1 METGIFRRGDQIS
14 LWLMLVI
21 LTGVLISRLLNQNM
35 SGQIFYDFSHF
46 ILFGMGSGYFLAYCD
61 WWCLLRTTF
70 ETLIF
75 PGKEASPNHFC
86 SIVHHNEGIRICF
99 EKVLLETPKFQ

>member
-21 LTGVLISRLLNQNM
+21 LTGVLIGRWLNRNM

-46 ILFGMGSGYFLAYCD
+46 ILFGMGAGYFLACSD
-61 WWCLLRTTF
+61 WWFPLRTTF

-75 PGKEASPNHFC
+75 PGKEASSNHFC
-86 SIVHHNEGIRICF
+86 SIVHHNEGIGICF
-99 EKVLLETPKFQ
+99 EEVLLETPKFQ

>member
-1 METGIFRRGDQIS
+1 
-14 LWLMLVI
+14 MLVI